1 MIMKSHNAL
10 LATPLMALAAAACG
24 NDTGTEK
31 PNILLIVADDLGLGD
46 LGAYGSTAI
55 PTPNIDSLADNGINM
70 EAFCIAETS
79 DFGLMRLIVSEVDR
93 TVSVLRE
100 AGFAVIVTDVVSISC
115 RNVAG
120 ALASVLEI
128 LAGRG
133 IFIEYMY
140 AFSQKETADVI
151 IKPDSLADCE
161 KVIEELGLDNR

>member
-1 MIMKSHNAL
+1 MIIRQISIFLENRKGRINEV
-10 LATPLMALAAAACG
+10 TR
-24 NDTGTEK
+24 
-31 PNILLIVADDLGLGD
+31 V
-46 LGAYGSTAI
+46 
-55 PTPNIDSLADNGINM
+55 LADNGINM

-140 AFSQKETADVI
+140 AFAQSDTADVI
-151 IKPDSLADCE
+151 IKMDAF
-161 KVIEELGLDNR
+161 R

>member
-1 MIMKSHNAL
+1 MYASSTNGSFFNHINDNTMIIRQISIFLENRKGRINEV
-10 LATPLMALAAAACG
+10 TR
-24 NDTGTEK
+24 
-31 PNILLIVADDLGLGD
+31 V
-46 LGAYGSTAI
+46 
-55 PTPNIDSLADNGINM
+55 LADNGINM

-161 KVIEELGLDNR
+161 KVIEELGLENR